1 MESEDINKIKI
12 EILRDA
18 FKDVV
23 DTIRALDRKI
33 VFLVSY
39 NAIFLGFIVTIF
51 LRYKEVEKLLPNSY
65 GSLYCCLSILGVIW
79 AFVLIG
85 IMMGISPAVNPIDVF
100 ESDEDRKFGQNM
112 FFIFTD
118 GKKEKLNLSQLV
130 ESYKEINTEEKLEKL
145 LYKEIGKVSFIRDI
159 KINTI
164 KRSVYASFILTFI
177 FILIIVS
184 SFFTFL

>member
-1 MESEDINKIKI
+1 MENEDINKIKI

-51 LRYKEVEKLLPNSY
+51 LKYKEVEKLLFNSY
-65 GSLYCCLSILGVIW
+65 EYFYCYLSVLGFIW
-79 AFVLIG
+79 AFVFIG
-85 IMMGISPAVNPIDVF
+85 IMMGISPMVDPSDVF
-100 ESDEDRKFGQNM
+100 KSNEDKKFGKDI
-112 FFIFTD
+112 FFIFT
-118 GKKEKLNLSQLV
+118 GGEKEKLDLNKLV
-130 ESYKEINTEEKLEKL
+130 ESYHEINTKEKLEKL

-159 KINTI
+159 KIEMI
-164 KRSVYASFILTFI
+164 KRSVWASFILTFI

-184 SFFTFL
+184 SFLTLL

>member
-39 NAIFLGFIVTIF
+39 NAIFLGFIVSIF
-51 LRYKEVEKLLPNSY
+51 LKYKEVEKLLPNSY
-65 GSLYCCLSILGVIW
+65 EYFYCYLSILGFIW

-85 IMMGISPAVNPIDVF
+85 IMLNISPTVNPIDVF
-100 ESDEDRKFGQNM
+100 KSDEDKKFGQNI

-118 GKKEKLNLSQLV
+118 GKKKKLSLNKLIQ
-130 ESYKEINTEEKLEKL
+130 SYDEINTKEKLEKL

-159 KINTI
+159 KMKNI
-164 KRSVYASFILTFI
+164 KYSVWASFSLTFV
-177 FILIIVS
+177 FILIIVF
-184 SFFTFL
+184 SFLTLL